1 VGYSKDMRKSSYVIQ
16 WKSKVNGRAGKGT
29 KEFDR
34 AEAERLAV
42 ELNKE
47 YPQILHEPVVAP
59 TKSEVEEEK
68 AKHNSYALHE

>member
-1 VGYSKDMRKSSYVIQ
+1 MKRSSYVIQ
-16 WKSKVNGRAGKGT
+16 WRSKVNGRAGKGT

-59 TKSEVEEEK
+59 AK
-68 AKHNSYALHE
+68 AGSFDSPW